1 MAGPT
6 YTGKRRVLIP
16 GECGL
21 SEGRCLFQGEHSAI
35 PPLTST
41 NGYLNLCPVR
51 WQKSQNPAP
60 LLQYPHSKHLVAIHA
75 WLVAATLGRTV
86 SQCLYQ
92 YRELCWPTLL
102 WVSSGACC
110 LFLEE
115 PPLSAGKDWGLRI
128 KTSHLMFI
136 LREKWGQ

>member
-1 MAGPT
+1 MSSEMAEKSKPSSFVAVPT
-6 YTGKRRVLIP
+6 
-16 GECGL
+16 
-21 SEGRCLFQGEHSAI
+21 FQALGGHTCMA
-35 PPLTST
+35 
-41 NGYLNLCPVR
+41 
-51 WQKSQNPAP
+51 
-60 LLQYPHSKHLVAIHA
+60 
-75 WLVAATLGRTV
+75 VAATLGRTV

-136 LREKWGQ
+136 LREKWGQSGPPRYPWQLTHSLRAPHPRFTRAFSFLLVL